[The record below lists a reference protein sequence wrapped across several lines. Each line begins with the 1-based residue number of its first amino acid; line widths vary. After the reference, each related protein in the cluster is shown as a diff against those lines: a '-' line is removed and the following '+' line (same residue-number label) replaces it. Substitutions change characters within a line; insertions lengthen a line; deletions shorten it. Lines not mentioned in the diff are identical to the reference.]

1 MSLNIKNPE
10 ADRLARELADKTG
23 ESITEVVINALRERL
38 AREEGKARTRSIA
51 EEIHAIAKRCAALPD
66 LDTRSPDEI
75 IGYDEHGA
83 FKPW

>member
-10 ADRLARELADKTG
+10 ADSLARELAEKTG

-38 AREEGKARTRSIA
+38 AREEGKVATRSIA
-51 EEIHAIAKRCAALPD
+51 EEIHAIAKRCSALPD
-66 LDTRSPDEI
+66 LDTRTPDEI